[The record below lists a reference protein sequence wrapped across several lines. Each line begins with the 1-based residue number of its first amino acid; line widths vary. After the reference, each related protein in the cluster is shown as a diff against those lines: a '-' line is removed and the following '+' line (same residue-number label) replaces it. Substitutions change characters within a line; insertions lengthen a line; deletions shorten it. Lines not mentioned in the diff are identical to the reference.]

1 MNEASNPVDGRI
13 FSMTE
18 NEREEFVQSMVK
30 LCENDVKLR
39 SSLLGT
45 VWIFC
50 VIIFFFPLIHWS
62 TAKKTPHDYEIV
74 LQKQ

>member
-13 FSMTE
+13 FTMTE

-30 LCENDVKLR
+30 LCENDAKLR

-45 VWIFC
+45 VWFSD
-50 VIIFFFPLIHWS
+50 VIILFSSHS
-62 TAKKTPHDYEIV
+62 YRHC
-74 LQKQ
+74 LQNSP